1 MTSPVLTTFKNT
13 GFHVTTGWGVAAAI
27 TGVSNANP
35 AVVTRNAHGLVDG
48 DIVRHV
54 GIVGMEELNDRICV
68 VNAIDANTYSLEDV
82 DSTQFGTYTSGGT
95 VSKATLSSSCQVTGY
110 TGATGTTPSSTVD
123 TNCGSAKTYGVPQHG
138 SANVQFA
145 VAKTDFIDAFK
156 NAQKNAS
163 QVVLKHVLPLNR
175 GVTYDIGT
183 VVSFDYSG
191 QANGNWTGGA
201 VIERDFARIDLAA

>member
-1 MTSPVLTTFKNT
+1 MTSPVITTFKDT
-13 GFHVTTGWGVAAAI
+13 GFFVTNGWSVGAAI
-27 TGVSNANP
+27 TAISNANP
-35 AVVTRNAHGLVDG
+35 AVVTRTAHGFADG

-54 GIVGMEELNDRICV
+54 GIVGMTELNDRICV
-68 VNAIDANTYSLEDV
+68 IQAIDANTYSLEDV
-82 DSTQFGTYTSGGT
+82 DSTNFGTYTSGGT
-95 VSKATLSSSCQVTGY
+95 VSRATLSSSCQVTNY

-145 VAKTDFIDAFK
+145 FAKTDFINAFK
-156 NAQKNAS
+156 AGQKRAT

-175 GVTYDIGT
+175 GITYDIGT

-201 VIERDFARIDLAA
+201 VIERDFARIDLEA